1 MKGNPVHLLT
11 RTAHLSLTTIRVL
24 AAGLIGIL
32 IIIVGGS
39 VILRLFGLVP
49 AGSTELATLI
59 FVWAIYIGA
68 FLAFVEGGHLAITFA
83 SDRLRGRA
91 HTAVLILASALT
103 LVFTLMVTT
112 EGYKYVQLALD
123 SIRVT
128 PSLHISPAWQ
138 YAAVVVG
145 MALSSVYLLLD
156 IAGNV
161 VRLVRGED
169 PPRPATDEEL
179 EEKLV

>member
-1 MKGNPVHLLT
+1 MHLLT
-11 RTAHLSLTTIRVL
+11 RTAHLSLTAIRVL
-24 AAGLIGIL
+24 AAALIGVL
-32 IIIVGGS
+32 IVIVGGS
-39 VILRLFGLVP
+39 VILRLFGVVP

-91 HTAVLILASALT
+91 YTASLILASILT
-103 LVFTLMVTT
+103 FVFTLMVTV

-128 PSLHISPAWQ
+128 PSLHISPGWQ

-145 MALSSVYLLLD
+145 MALSSLYLLVN
-156 IAGNV
+156 IATNV
-161 VRLVRGED
+161 IRLIRGED
-169 PPRPATDEEL
+169 PPRQATDEDI

>member
-1 MKGNPVHLLT
+1 MKGNSVHLLT
-11 RTAHLSLTTIRVL
+11 RTAHLSLTLIRVL
-24 AAGLIGIL
+24 AAMLIGVL

-39 VILRLFGLVP
+39 VILRFFGVVP
-49 AGSTELATLI
+49 DGSTELATLV

-68 FLAFVEGGHLAITFA
+68 FLAFVEGGHLAITFV

-91 HTAVLILASALT
+91 YTASLILASTLT
-103 LVFTLMVTT
+103 LVFTLMVTV

-138 YAAVVVG
+138 YAAVVAG
-145 MALSSVYLLLD
+145 LALSSIYLILN
-156 IAGNV
+156 IASNV
-161 VRLVRGED
+161 LRFIRGED
-169 PPRPATDEEL
+169 APRQAADDDI
-179 EEKLV
+179 EEKLA

>member
-1 MKGNPVHLLT
+1 MKGNSVHLLT
-11 RTAHLSLTTIRVL
+11 RTAHLSLTAIRVL
-24 AAGLIGIL
+24 AATLIGVL

-39 VILRLFGLVP
+39 VILRVFGVVP

-83 SDRLRGRA
+83 SDRLRGRV
-91 HTAVLILASALT
+91 HTASLILASLLT
-103 LVFTLMVTT
+103 LVFTLMVTL

-145 MALSSVYLLLD
+145 MALSSIYLVLN

-161 VRLVRGED
+161 VRFIRGED
-169 PPRPATDEEL
+169 APRQATDDDI